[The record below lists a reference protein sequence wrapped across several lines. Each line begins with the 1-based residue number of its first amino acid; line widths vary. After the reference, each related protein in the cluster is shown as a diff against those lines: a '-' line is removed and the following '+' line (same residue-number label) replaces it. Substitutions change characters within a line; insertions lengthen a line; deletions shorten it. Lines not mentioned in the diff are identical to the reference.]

1 MDSNTERGGMG
12 VETTGFGTKCGCET
26 VREVANGAKNGLWDE
41 KRALKNE
48 IGSENEVAAREVE
61 NEGKLALFV
70 VVEYKI

>member
-12 VETTGFGTKCGCET
+12 VETAGFGTKCGCET
-26 VREVANGAKNGLWDE
+26 VHEVANGAENGLWDE

-61 NEGKLALFV
+61 TRGNWLCSW
-70 VVEYKI
+70 